1 MLSILSYS
9 VSHFRETRFQA
20 PKSGESGGATAYHA
34 SIMLH
39 RNLMLMHYHASRAI
53 FCHYEILRLDVLRG
67 GSGSITKDLS
77 TIFDNRTELY
87 DSAPG
92 ITACI
97 QELAVLPLILNIL
110 DIKLSPPTKDA
121 NHSSATTTAGSQ
133 HQLNIL
139 IEAMK
144 AWQPQY
150 DGVDWIS
157 EIVRHIVELA
167 QLDNQDPQT
176 RSSMIHW
183 TDILAFQAGSYLRLA
198 LTLDF
203 SLSKGRLP
211 QDGDFPRSLR
221 GLFMVGRS
229 PINEIVSASLAS
241 SHSPPAMDL
250 PEALQMVHASADG

>member
-1 MLSILSYS
+1 
-9 VSHFRETRFQA
+9 
-20 PKSGESGGATAYHA
+20 
-34 SIMLH
+34 MLH

-92 ITACI
+92 ITAY
-97 QELAVLPLILNIL
+97 
-110 DIKLSPPTKDA
+110 IKLSPPTKDA